1 VSNHPISH
9 SRHPLLKLLRSLRQ
23 GDHGD
28 DQILVEGPHLLGEA
42 VASGYEVSQ
51 VLVTTRARERPAIQR
66 LLERIPLAAQS
77 EVAEELLDRLADA
90 DSPRGLVA
98 ILKAPALPPSREGSS
113 SNERRLVL
121 LDGVQDPGNLG
132 ALARVAEAT
141 GTTRLLL
148 LPGTCRWSHPRALRA
163 SAGSLLRLPTSRHD
177 AAAARRET
185 ADLPW
190 FGLDPHRGSDVW
202 QTDLPSGAVL
212 CLGAEGPGLSA
223 DVAQRVDHWVRI
235 PMDGRVESLN
245 VAVAAALVLFEWR
258 RRSHSTAAKASETG
272 GAPVVA
278 TTSE

>member
-23 GDHGD
+23 GEHGD
-28 DQILVEGPHLLGEA
+28 DLILVEGPHLLGEA
-42 VASGYEVSQ
+42 LTSGYGVSE
-51 VLVTTRARERPAIQR
+51 VLVTPRAGERPAVRR
-66 LLERIPLAAQS
+66 LLERIDPAQIH
-77 EVAEELLDRLADA
+77 EVTEDLLDRLADA

-98 ILKAPALPPSREGSS
+98 ILRPPSRPLSVSREAPA
-113 SNERRLVL
+113 ERRWVL

-141 GTTRLLL
+141 GTSGLLL

-163 SAGSLLRLPTSRHD
+163 SAGSLLRLPTARRD
-177 AAAARRET
+177 AADARRET

-190 FGLDPHRGSDVW
+190 CGLDPHRGSDLW
-202 QTDLPSGAVL
+202 HTELPAGAVL

-223 DVAQRVDHWVRI
+223 EVSHRVDHWVRI
-235 PMDGRVESLN
+235 PMEGRVESLN

-258 RRSHSTAAKASETG
+258 RRRAGEFVAPAATPA
-272 GAPVVA
+272 
-278 TTSE
+278 